1 MPASPSTAIDR
12 LNDVL
17 KDIDSQI
24 QTIRDRFEGRRREL
38 EDDLR
43 QRAQGVQ
50 DQLQG
55 NPLFKRA
62 EAARK
67 TIEGRVEEARC
78 GLFDSIG
85 LASKDDV
92 ARLTKKLNSVS
103 RKLNEVA
110 KQAREREDQAPRVTH

>member
-1 MPASPSTAIDR
+1 MPAAASTAIDR
-12 LNDVL
+12 LNDAL

-38 EDDLR
+38 ETDLR

-50 DQLQG
+50 EQFQE

-67 TIEGRVEEARC
+67 TIEGRVEEARS
-78 GLFDSIG
+78 GLLDSIG

-110 KQAREREDQAPRVTH
+110 KQAREREEQVPRVTH